1 MGLDHRVM
9 EISPDH
15 ATTHPHHRTLVWI
28 DSRQAVIVRWDG
40 AARFIR
46 LESDVPA
53 HRRSTGHV
61 AHNPMIR
68 QGGGG
73 GRQEAGER
81 HRLEHLHR
89 FISQVEARLAP
100 DDEIEILGPGTV
112 RERLAHL
119 VETNDRH
126 RGRPHRVCTH
136 PTGPLTEAQLVALLR
151 EAAGDPPRRGGK
163 GAPGFS

>member
-1 MGLDHRVM
+1 MDTTLDH
-9 EISPDH
+9 P
-15 ATTHPHHRTLVWI
+15 TTVPRQRTLVWI

-46 LESDVPA
+46 IESDVPA

-61 AHNPMIR
+61 AHNPWIR

-73 GRQEAGER
+73 SPQEAGER

-89 FISQVEARLAP
+89 FISQVEARLEP
-100 DDEIEILGPGTV
+100 EDEIEILGPGTV

-119 VETNDRH
+119 VETNDQR
-126 RGRPHRVCTH
+126 RGRPRRVRTH
-136 PTGPLTEAQLVALLR
+136 PAGPLTEAQLVALVR
-151 EAAGDPPRRGGK
+151 DAAGDPPGRGREGS
-163 GAPGFS
+163 PGYT

>member
-1 MGLDHRVM
+1 MDPSLDGTPSVPRQ
-9 EISPDH
+9 
-15 ATTHPHHRTLVWI
+15 RTLVWI

-46 LESDVPA
+46 IESDVPA
-53 HRRSTGHV
+53 HHRSTGHV
-61 AHNPMIR
+61 AHNPLIR

-73 GRQEAGER
+73 VRQEAGER

-100 DDEIEILGPGTV
+100 EDEIEILGPGTV

-119 VETNDRH
+119 VETNDQH
-126 RGRPHRVCTH
+126 RGRPRHVCTH
-136 PTGPLTEAQLVALLR
+136 STGPLTEAQLVALVR
-151 EAAGDPPRRGGK
+151 EAAGDPPRRGREGS
-163 GAPGFS
+163 PGYS